1 MAGRRLEIELP
12 EELFAGLEEVARGLK
27 IPDPAQ
33 AAVIGLAE
41 WVSRRKSELD
51 DRNPDQKYFVNEAL
65 DELMRREKK

>member
-12 EELFAGLEEVARGLK
+12 EELFAGLEEVARGLQ

>member
-12 EELFAGLEEVARGLK
+12 EELFAGLEEVARGLQ

-51 DRNPDQKYFVNEAL
+51 DRNPEQKYFVNEAL